1 MRAKLLS
8 FTEYAATLL
17 PHETAYLLGVQQF
30 EDKIKLSILERLHQN
45 CVEIQ
50 QVTPYDEQ
58 IDKRKYSSLKTWIA
72 DRLEENDVDAQFE
85 WMNEMER
92 KTMTDSIEPEE
103 EKSILRAIRRI
114 GPTHFFFIKF
124 YELVQTFRHF
134 LLIRLR
140 YDEHRVA
147 NDFLVKNRAAYERS
161 KQTYEQLHEAT
172 LDIVSQYS
180 TGTGE
185 SMQWQQWLVEVLHNE
200 NLDGLNRYYAVIR
213 LIFVHL
219 NYGTLSPLLEQ
230 FEYLDKLFSSGTYY
244 SKRLLLNYYSQR
256 LLLHSKSKEYE
267 KAVYYGY
274 LSIRGKN
281 SDYLHYVN
289 NLAAVLMRVKKYPE
303 ALSVMK
309 AAYPDVKTTRNFH
322 SKIGFVAFY
331 IKCLNY
337 NRQFKNAESYATAFL
352 KAYKKEIFEYR
363 WHLFFTAYFDALF
376 RQNKYGKLLSV
387 AQQYR
392 LLQKDKEYQKKA
404 TYLPVIPWYCDM
416 ATYRDSGQGLH
427 PLANN
432 ICNYLL
438 ALPPDSEKLPLVWE
452 FLNEAKEHIP
462 DVYQLIKSKLH
473 EKNLGLEFKSFK

>member
-1 MRAKLLS
+1 MRAKLQS
-8 FTEYAATLL
+8 FADFAATLL
-17 PHETAYLLGVQQF
+17 PHETAYLLSVQQF
-30 EDKIKLSILERLHQN
+30 EDKIKLSILERLHLN
-45 CVEIQ
+45 CVQIHEI
-50 QVTPYDEQ
+50 TPYDEQ
-58 IDKRKYSSLKTWIA
+58 IDKRKYSSLKAWII
-72 DRLEENDVDAQFE
+72 DRLHENDVDAQFE

-92 KTMTDSIEPEE
+92 KIMTDFIEPEE
-103 EKSILRAIRRI
+103 ERVMLRAIRRI

-147 NDFLVKNRAAYERS
+147 NEYLSTNRSSYERS
-161 KQTYEQLHEAT
+161 KETYEQLHEAT
-172 LDIVSQYS
+172 LDIVGQYS
-180 TGTGE
+180 TGAGE
-185 SMQWQQWLVEVLHNE
+185 SMQWQQWLAATFYDDQ
-200 NLDGLNRYYAVIR
+200 LDGLNRYLALIR

-219 NYGTLSPLLEQ
+219 NYGNLAPLLEQ
-230 FEYLDKLFSSGTYY
+230 LEYLDQLFARGTYY
-244 SKRLLLNYYSQR
+244 AKRLLLNYYSQR
-256 LLLHSKSKEYE
+256 LLVHSKSKNYE
-267 KAVYYGY
+267 KAAYYGY

-309 AAYPDVKTTRNFH
+309 VAYPEVKATRNFH

-337 NRQFKNAESYATAFL
+337 NRQYKNAESYASAFL

-376 RQNKYGKLLSV
+376 KQDKFDKLLSMS
-387 AQQYR
+387 QQYR
-392 LLQKDKEYQKKA
+392 LLEKDREYRKKT

-416 ATYRDSGQGLH
+416 AAYREFGRGLQ

-432 ICNYLL
+432 IRDYIV

-452 FLNEAKEHIP
+452 FLDDIKGHLPE
-462 DVYQLIKSKLH
+462 VFQLIKSKLH
-473 EKNLGLEFKSFK
+473 EKGQGASNRLL